1 LILSEFPLKQRRHT
15 TNQRQRTIASVES
28 RIDDAERKMQELERR
43 LTETT
48 QLGFLV
54 SGRLRGREYIRAA
67 QVRPAGLA
75 LYQSRRLGYED

>member
-1 LILSEFPLKQRRHT
+1 
-15 TNQRQRTIASVES
+15 VES

-43 LTETT
+43 LAETT

-67 QVRPAGLA
+67 QVSTGRTGFISVQAPGLRGLSISTPDSLA
-75 LYQSRRLGYED
+75 YRLVLGQIGSC